1 MSGEPKASGKR
12 IVAAE
17 RQARALGLR
26 KAGHGY
32 ATIAREL
39 GYASASGAHKAVD
52 TALRALVA
60 EPAAELRAL
69 DLARLDELLVGLWI
83 DARRGN
89 VAKVDRVLKIMQR
102 RADLLGLDAPQR
114 FSVADARRDAETIAA
129 EIGKGNDP
137 AIVGEIERDLLLGQE
152 AVRR

>member
-1 MSGEPKASGKR
+1 MSGEPRASGKR

-26 KAGHGY
+26 KAGHGS
-32 ATIAREL
+32 ATIARAL

-69 DLARLDELLVGLWI
+69 ELARLDELLAGLWAE
-83 DARRGN
+83 ARRGN

-114 FSVADARRDAETIAA
+114 FSLADARRDAATIAA
-129 EIGKGNDP
+129 EIGKGDDA
-137 AIVGEIERDLLLGQE
+137 AIIGQIERDILIAEG
-152 AVRR
+152 VRR